1 MGSCGD
7 VGNAHISANIDDFG
21 GVPFYSHMGSKCH
34 RGVDPFKKFHAS
46 ETAKRVT
53 YREDGTGRDGY
64 ISKNSG
70 GLTIFNQSSVNGTD
84 LNQNYQAALRGYGKD
99 TISSYAYNAPASLQV
114 VDKFMHQK
122 LSYEDPDHTSKYARH
137 INRLLEKQQVD

>member
-1 MGSCGD
+1 MG
-7 VGNAHISANIDDFG
+7 N
-21 GVPFYSHMGSKCH
+21 KCH

-70 GLTIFNQSSVNGTD
+70 GLTIFNQGSVMGND
-84 LNQNYQAALRGYGKD
+84 MNVNYQNALRGYGKD
-99 TISSYAYNAPASLQV
+99 TISPYASNAPLSL
-114 VDKFMHQK
+114 
-122 LSYEDPDHTSKYARH
+122 
-137 INRLLEKQQVD
+137 

>member
-1 MGSCGD
+1 
-7 VGNAHISANIDDFG
+7 
-21 GVPFYSHMGSKCH
+21 MGSKCH

-70 GLTIFNQSSVNGTD
+70 GLTIFNNNSVHGTD
-84 LNQNYQAALRGYGKD
+84 INLYHQNALRGYGKD
-99 TISSYAYNAPASLQV
+99 KISPYALNPSGPLYMA
-114 VDKFMHQK
+114 DKFVHQK
-122 LSYEDPDHTSKYARH
+122 LSYEDPEHTTKYARH
-137 INRLLEKQQVD
+137 INRLLEKQ